1 MHRHVAHFIVMAAL
15 SWPLAGCWA
24 NRGVDDAVI
33 TARVRTALLED
44 PRTSDSQID
53 LVTHR
58 GVVTLPGSVSPAA
71 RDGALAIVV
80 RTPDVRGV
88 TSVLHVKDSREPAN
102 PTAR

>member
-1 MHRHVAHFIVMAAL
+1 MQRHVTHFIVMAAL
-15 SWPLAGCWA
+15 SWP
-24 NRGVDDAVI
+24 
-33 TARVRTALLED
+33 
-44 PRTSDSQID
+44 

-71 RDGALAIVV
+71 RDSALAIVV